1 MSGDITDRLRRIE
14 FLPTFPHIVGEVMS
28 VIEDPKSSASDLA
41 RHMDPSLVG
50 EVMKVANS
58 AYYGRGSVRRI
69 NTIEHA
75 VAAIG
80 YTALSSIVLQMP
92 FLSMIKADDKLFDR
106 KAFMRHSLSSGILAK
121 TVSTVF
127 EMGNPNTVYVSAM
140 LHDVGIIII
149 YQYFKDASVK
159 INTLMEKDGVPRLE
173 AERAVFSMDH
183 AGIGSALLELWHIP
197 GEIVESVR
205 LHHSREEI
213 GQKENPFVTWLANGM
228 AKQIDSETGLA
239 DFHVF
244 FEKQRDMLQ
253 SEMPDRYLLA
263 HHLEQFEAAYSQLK
277 ELAGFLEQ
285 AEEEE

>member
-1 MSGDITDRLRRIE
+1 MSGNITDRLRRIE

-58 AYYGRGSVRRI
+58 AYYGRRSFRRI
-69 NTIEHA
+69 VTIEHA

-92 FLSMIKADDKLFDR
+92 FLSMIKTDDKLFDR
-106 KAFMRHSLSSGILAK
+106 RGFMRHSLSSGILAR
-121 TVSTVF
+121 TVSSVF
-127 EMGNPNTVYVSAM
+127 QMGNPNTVYVSAM
-140 LHDVGIIII
+140 LHDVGTIII
-149 YQYFKDASVK
+149 YQYFKEESIK
-159 INTLMEKDGVPRLE
+159 INALMEKDGLPRLE

-183 AGIGSALLELWHIP
+183 AGIGSGLLELWHIP
-197 GEIVESVR
+197 SEIVESVR

-213 GQKENPFVTWLANGM
+213 GEKENPYVTWLANGM
-228 AKQIDSETGLA
+228 AKLIDFENDLS
-239 DFHVF
+239 DFHLF

-253 SEMPDRYLLA
+253 SEMPERYLLT
-263 HHLEQFEAAYSQLK
+263 HHLEQFETAYTQLK
-277 ELAGFLEQ
+277 ELDGFLEHTEG
-285 AEEEE
+285 EE

>member
-1 MSGDITDRLRRIE
+1 MGGDITDRLRRIE

-58 AYYGRGSVRRI
+58 AYYGRRSFRRI
-69 NTIEHA
+69 VTIEHA

-92 FLSMIKADDKLFDR
+92 FLSMIKTDDKLFDR
-106 KAFMRHSLSSGILAK
+106 RGFMRHSLSSGILAR
-121 TVSTVF
+121 TVSSVF
-127 EMGNPNTVYVSAM
+127 QMGNPNTVYVSAM
-140 LHDVGIIII
+140 LHDVGTIII
-149 YQYFKDASVK
+149 YQYFKEESIK
-159 INTLMEKDGVPRLE
+159 INALVEKDGLPRLE

-183 AGIGSALLELWHIP
+183 AGIGSGLLELWHIP
-197 GEIVESVR
+197 AEIVESVR

-213 GQKENPFVTWLANGM
+213 GEKENPYVTWLANGM
-228 AKQIDSETGLA
+228 AKLIDFENDLS
-239 DFHVF
+239 DFHLF

-253 SEMPDRYLLA
+253 SEMPERYLLT
-263 HHLEQFEAAYSQLK
+263 HHLEQFETAYTQLK
-277 ELAGFLEQ
+277 ELDGFLEHTEG
-285 AEEEE
+285 EE